1 MNILWRITFLSTI
14 FYVSTKMEP
23 SKLNQ
28 VSMICIDIRTK
39 PRYLKRIDLKIVD
52 SSRIY
57 VDSRYFSIDIELPYV
72 PRHISTYVTV
82 WLYHSSQVYSEL
94 RLIYWNPASHLVI
107 SIPVMI
113 SDDGIDCN
121 DILMVAGV
129 TEPG

>member
-1 MNILWRITFLSTI
+1 
-14 FYVSTKMEP
+14 MEP

-28 VSMICIDIRTK
+28 VSTIDDMYRYTHKTK
-39 PRYLKRIDLKIVD
+39 ILNVD
-52 SSRIY
+52 RIY
-57 VDSRYFSIDIELPYV
+57 VDISRYFSIDIELPYV
-72 PRHISTYVTV
+72 PVQTVHISTYVTV
-82 WLYHSSQVYSEL
+82 WLYQYHSSQVYSGV

-129 TEPG
+129 TSPR

>member
-28 VSMICIDIRTK
+28 VSTIDDMYRYTHKTK
-39 PRYLKRIDLKIVD
+39 ILNVD
-52 SSRIY
+52 RIY
-57 VDSRYFSIDIELPYV
+57 VDISRYFSIDIELPYV
-72 PRHISTYVTV
+72 PVHISIYVTV
-82 WLYHSSQVYSEL
+82 WLYHSSQVYSGV

-129 TEPG
+129 TSPR